1 MSELFLIRHAQA
13 SFGSDNYDR
22 LTEAGHRQAMVLGE
36 YFNER
41 RFEFDHFVCGT
52 LQRHQQTLEGIV
64 NHQPG
69 NKPSTTLV
77 LEGLNEYDFETLIP
91 SYCRQYPH
99 DVLVCAHRT
108 APADQKAYY
117 RLLRQVL
124 LAWSSDEIED
134 LSCSWHE
141 FVERVRVAQGRVQQL
156 ASGNSRIVAVS
167 SGGAIS
173 VFIGLVLGLAPAVM
187 INLNL
192 QMRNTGISHFFF
204 NRSSMQLSSFNGV
217 PHLDQPDLN
226 LLMTYG

>member
-1 MSELFLIRHAQA
+1 MSELFLVRHAQA

-22 LTEAGHRQAMVLGE
+22 LTEIGHRQAGMLGE

-41 RFEFDHFVCGT
+41 RLEFDLFICGK

-69 NKPSTTLV
+69 NKSSNTLV
-77 LEGLNEYDFETLIP
+77 LDGLNEYDFESLVP
-91 SYCRQYPH
+91 SYCRQYP
-99 DVLVCAHRT
+99 DDALVNTHQS
-108 APADQKAYY
+108 APTDQKVFY

-124 LAWSSDEIED
+124 LAWSRDEIRD
-134 LSCSWHE
+134 VSSTWHD
-141 FVERVRVAQGRVQQL
+141 FAQRIRAVQSRVQNL
-156 ASGNSRIVAVS
+156 ASENSRIVAVS

-173 VFIGLVLGLAPAVM
+173 VFIGLVLGLAPAMM

-192 QMRNTGISHFFF
+192 QMRNTGISHFFL
-204 NRSSMQLSSFNGV
+204 NRSSLQLSSFNGI
-217 PHLDQPDLN
+217 PHLDRSGLN